1 MGSHNILIEAEWGP
15 PHPGP
20 YLFFPH
26 QGGRAGSSICL
37 WGNISLSGCLREGE
51 HLQGRE
57 PLSSRAE
64 VMVRENGGLG
74 AFTWPWPCWGE
85 EFSPTWLPKDE
96 LEGRRRVLLS
106 VKARHNWPELGLL
119 YKFLSLIKCSFKTFL
134 KPTSPATKK
143 SGRHEP
149 LARGCSGAALQG
161 HQHWGPKTSDRLLK
175 QLLRGSRSC
184 CHGLLSQVCP
194 CSAKGGTSPLLPSSQ
209 AEHWCPRPSPPA
221 PLYTQTSWFFV
232 LFSCSLKNLLNLP
245 QNKRIASFSVSL
257 HRWMSGYQLD
267 WYQSDTSLVKNW

>member
-161 HQHWGPKTSDRLLK
+161 HQHWAPKLLIGFWNNSCVAPGPAVMVCSPRYAHAQQREGLLLFFHPLRLNTDVLAPPHLPHYTPKPPGSSCFSAAVSKTS
-175 QLLRGSRSC
+175 S
-184 CHGLLSQVCP
+184 
-194 CSAKGGTSPLLPSSQ
+194 TSP
-209 AEHWCPRPSPPA
+209 R
-221 PLYTQTSWFFV
+221 TSE
-232 LFSCSLKNLLNLP
+232 
-245 QNKRIASFSVSL
+245 
-257 HRWMSGYQLD
+257 
-267 WYQSDTSLVKNW
+267 